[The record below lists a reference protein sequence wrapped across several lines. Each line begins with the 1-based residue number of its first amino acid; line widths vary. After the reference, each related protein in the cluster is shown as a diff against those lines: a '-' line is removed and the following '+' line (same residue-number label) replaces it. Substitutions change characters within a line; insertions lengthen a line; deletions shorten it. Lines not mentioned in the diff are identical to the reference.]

1 MVEALGH
8 AGIEA
13 RHWSTVGDG
22 AASDREVFQWARRH
36 DCVVLTH
43 DLDFA
48 RILALAG
55 GRSPSV
61 VLLRTH
67 RLLPGESATTLVNM
81 LRRHATEI
89 AKGAVVVLSADQE
102 RVRLLPLQPDS

>member
-1 MVEALGH
+1 VVEALGH

-89 AKGAVVVLSADQE
+89 AKGRS
-102 RVRLLPLQPDS
+102 